1 MAMANRDSPSI
12 RRCIHSQSG
21 PALVGRFGSPPHT
34 EYCETAIKPFLLFF
48 LLFLVFRDFKMSSSA
63 SWSEGHDPVSARKRK
78 GDLEDWDQDVAKR
91 KRNGWDAYV
100 SRRRKIQ

>member
-1 MAMANRDSPSI
+1 MANRDSPSI

-21 PALVGRFGSPPHT
+21 PALVGRMAVLRT
-34 EYCETAIKPFLLFF
+34 QNIETAIKPFLLFF